1 MNFTDFNN
9 LKIQI
14 LRHKEFVPC
23 TFLYLH
29 LIRMR
34 YMVRRVAEITE
45 KSRVLTKIGS
55 TQAQYIVRSS
65 ASLTFAVNNRQKIFS
80 IVS

>member
-14 LRHKEFVPC
+14 LRRKEFVPC

-29 LIRMR
+29 LIRIR
-34 YMVRRVAEITE
+34 YDAWRKLPKRAE
-45 KSRVLTKIGS
+45 
-55 TQAQYIVRSS
+55 Y
-65 ASLTFAVNNRQKIFS
+65 
-80 IVS
+80 